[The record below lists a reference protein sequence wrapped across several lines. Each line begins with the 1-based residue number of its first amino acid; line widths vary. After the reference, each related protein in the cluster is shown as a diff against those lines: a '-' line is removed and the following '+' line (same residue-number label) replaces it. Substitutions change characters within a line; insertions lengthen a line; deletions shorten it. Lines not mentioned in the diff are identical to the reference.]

1 MNLEQQLELQAYLDG
16 ELSGREARR
25 VAEWLAKEES
35 AQSLAVELRM
45 AKAALNGNEP
55 ERCVPESREFY
66 WSKIERALPRAE
78 PAQGKPTPAWLLAWR
93 KYLMPAAGVAVV
105 ALLAVSTARF
115 SNLTGLDDLTRHFAE
130 VENLSEQF
138 SSYSFRSHAENMFVV
153 WVHDRNLDDASE
165 PEPENEDD
173 FIIQ

>member
-16 ELSGREARR
+16 ELPGHDAQR
-25 VAEWLAKEES
+25 VAGWLAKEES
-35 AQSLAVELRM
+35 AQSLLAELRM
-45 AKAALNGNEP
+45 AKTALTSNEP
-55 ERCVPESREFY
+55 ERAVPESREFY
-66 WSKIERALPRAE
+66 WSKIERALARPE
-78 PAQGKPTPAWLLAWR
+78 PAQAKPTPTWLLTWR

-115 SNLTGLDDLTRHFAE
+115 SNLTGLDELTRHFAE

-153 WVHDRNLDDASE
+153 WVHDRNLDDAAE

>member
-1 MNLEQQLELQAYLDG
+1 
-16 ELSGREARR
+16 
-25 VAEWLAKEES
+25 
-35 AQSLAVELRM
+35 
-45 AKAALNGNEP
+45 
-55 ERCVPESREFY
+55 
-66 WSKIERALPRAE
+66 
-78 PAQGKPTPAWLLAWR
+78 LAWR

-165 PEPENEDD
+165 SEPENEDD